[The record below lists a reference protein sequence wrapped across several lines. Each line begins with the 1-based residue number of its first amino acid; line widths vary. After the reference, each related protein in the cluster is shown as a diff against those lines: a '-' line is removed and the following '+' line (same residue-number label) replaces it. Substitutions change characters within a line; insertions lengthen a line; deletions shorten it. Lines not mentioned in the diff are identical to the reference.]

1 MAEHETCLNNA
12 EYRDVELGSDDDRAE
27 QFEDSAA
34 ILAKDLK
41 VDAEVLKVDVEDLIN
56 INSFSKAKEVKP
68 VIHKEGWDHKKLMP
82 YFQVATIVFTLLCA
96 IFLILGYYVYKTKEG
111 DPKSSKADG
120 FKYAGFTAGICAI
133 SCLIA
138 CIYIK
143 SVTENNLAKAMQNFR
158 KSRMAHPDIDK
169 KLQKG
174 AHKDHHHNPSSAI

>member
-1 MAEHETCLNNA
+1 MATETCLN
-12 EYRDVELGSDDDRAE
+12 EYNDVELGSEDDRPE
-27 QFEDSAA
+27 RFEDSSAM
-34 ILAKDLK
+34 LAKD
-41 VDAEVLKVDVEDLIN
+41 LKVDVEDLIN

-68 VIHKEGWDHKKLMP
+68 VIHKKGWDHKKLMP
-82 YFQVATIVFTLLCA
+82 YFQIATVVFILLCA

-111 DPKSSKADG
+111 GPKSSKADG
-120 FKYAGFTAGICAI
+120 FKYAGFITGICAI

-143 SVTENNLAKAMQNFR
+143 SVTENNLAKAMQSFR

-174 AHKDHHHNPSSAI
+174 AHHHNKPSSSS